1 MTEQADEIEFDIHW
15 LDKKLGDRKESTDK
29 KEDFLERVSI
39 KIALA
44 NVDETTARE
53 QAFGEVFGD

>member
-1 MTEQADEIEFDIHW
+1 MIEQADEIEFDIQW
-15 LDKKLGDRKESTDK
+15 LDKKLGDRKESADK

-53 QAFGEVFGD
+53 QAFEEVFCG

>member
-15 LDKKLGDRKESTDK
+15 LDKKLGDCKVSTDQQ
-29 KEDFLERVSI
+29 EDFLERVSI

-44 NVDETTARE
+44 NVDERTARE
-53 QAFGEVFGD
+53 QAYDEVFGV